1 MHKQIINLIEPTLY
15 DQTGHSYGYVLS
27 LINANNEFNLD
38 MQVWL
43 DRRGK
48 DLLKNTSGTAH
59 AYFFRPLRQLQK
71 LFLYLKLI
79 KSSETIFISTT
90 ELWDLKI
97 LAFYT
102 KHFATKARVILH
114 FHQFKQTASKLA
126 ALRAIA
132 PIAKNFTILT
142 PTDRLTK
149 VFKTNGFNCKTV
161 PCPVFS
167 TPRNITHNN
176 AKFTKILYAGAAR
189 RDKGFPTVISL
200 LQHFRTQQNNITF
213 EIQIS
218 APNSQR
224 YDAATQQ
231 ALQLLQNLPI
241 DNLILHKET
250 LDQSQYLDLF
260 NNSICLLLYD
270 KNDYSDKFSGVAL
283 DAFYA
288 GCPIITSKNT
298 WMGDTAEQY
307 QAGIA
312 LDNYDNTSVQQAAE
326 QIISNYAQY
335 HENAKKAALEL
346 SAAHDPR
353 NTLASIHAVLAT

>member
-1 MHKQIINLIEPTLY
+1 MPKQILNLIEPTLY

-27 LINANNEFNLD
+27 LINANHDFNFD
-38 MQVWL
+38 IQIWL
-43 DRRGK
+43 DRRGNK
-48 DLLKNTSGTAH
+48 LLQNTSVTAR

-71 LFLYLKLI
+71 LFLYFKLLKQDQ
-79 KSSETIFISTT
+79 TIFISTT

-102 KHFATKARVILH
+102 KFFATKAKVVLH
-114 FHQFKQTASKLA
+114 FHQFKQTESKLA

-132 PIAKNFTILT
+132 PIATNFTILT
-142 PTDRLTK
+142 PTDRLTNI
-149 VFKTNGFNCKTV
+149 FTTNGFNCKTV

-167 TPRNITHNN
+167 APRDINN
-176 AKFTKILYAGAAR
+176 STAKFSKILYAGAAR

-200 LQHFRTQQNNITF
+200 LRHFRKQHNNTTF
-213 EIQIS
+213 EIQVS

-224 YDAATQQ
+224 YDDATQQ
-231 ALQLLQNLPI
+231 ALQLLQSMPN
-241 DNLILHKET
+241 DNLILHKTT

-288 GCPIITSKNT
+288 GCPIITAKNT
-298 WMGDTAEQY
+298 WMGDTAEKY

-312 LDNYDNTSVQQAAE
+312 LDNYDNDSIQQAAE
-326 QIISNYAQY
+326 QIINNYAQY
-335 HENAKKAALEL
+335 HINAKKAALEL

-353 NTLASIHAVLAT
+353 NTLASIY